1 MFLCTVFVEKGF
13 KTMKNDILPLPI
25 ETFHSEIKSI
35 IH

>member
-13 KTMKNDILPLPI
+13 KKINNDILLLPI
-25 ETFHSEIKSI
+25 EIFHSEIKNI